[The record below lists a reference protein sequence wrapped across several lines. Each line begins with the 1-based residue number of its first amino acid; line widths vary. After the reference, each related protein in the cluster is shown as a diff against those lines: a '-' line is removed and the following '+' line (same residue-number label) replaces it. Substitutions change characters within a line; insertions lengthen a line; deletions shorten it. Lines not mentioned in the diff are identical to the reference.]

1 MEVVAKY
8 LEMYKECMW
17 RKKYAQFKQQLFQ
30 HIEEYMEEGSM
41 QCSLWKTVV
50 SRVKE
55 TVSNLE
61 QRIVISTIA
70 YHVDDLLT
78 EMVKDF

>member
-1 MEVVAKY
+1 
-8 LEMYKECMW
+8 
-17 RKKYAQFKQQLFQ
+17 
-30 HIEEYMEEGSM
+30 M